1 MVSKKAVRVMST
13 AMVLAM
19 FAGMPMAQARH
30 HQLIHPGDHV
40 IDMQRLQ
47 DSIKETAQKLAEY
60 QQDLEKLK
68 NKILLYS
75 GVKNLNQRISAAID
89 RYSQNFH
96 GHSFVFDPTAMLHDS
111 ILRDSILRTAATPEQ
126 ITDPMEANGF
136 QRGLLNEVTY
146 ANADA
151 LVQAQTTA
159 ALSGERLG
167 TAASILDADN
177 NGIVGTTQKSAALAS
192 LATLNENDETR
203 MIAAETI
210 RQIEADER
218 ESAPERFEHDEA
230 QFGMFYEYD
239 PYHPSD
245 NDREQALKLENFGFL
260 STQDTGDE

>member
-111 ILRDSILRTAATPEQ
+111 ILRTAATPEQ

-218 ESAPERFEHDEA
+218 EYAQERFEHDEA

-245 NDREQALKLENFGFL
+245 NDREQAPKLDNFGFL

>member
-30 HQLIHPGDHV
+30 HQLIHPGDNV

-218 ESAPERFEHDEA
+218 EYAQERFEHDEA

-245 NDREQALKLENFGFL
+245 NDREQAPKLENFGFL

>member
-111 ILRDSILRTAATPEQ
+111 ILRTAATPEQ

-218 ESAPERFEHDEA
+218 EYAQERFEHDEA

-245 NDREQALKLENFGFL
+245 NDREQAPKSENFGFL

>member
-111 ILRDSILRTAATPEQ
+111 ILRTAATPEQ

-192 LATLNENDETR
+192 LPR
-203 MIAAETI
+203 W
-210 RQIEADER
+210 R
-218 ESAPERFEHDEA
+218 H
-230 QFGMFYEYD
+230 
-239 PYHPSD
+239 
-245 NDREQALKLENFGFL
+245 
-260 STQDTGDE
+260 STKTMRPA

>member
-1 MVSKKAVRVMST
+1 MVSKKAIRVMST

-19 FAGMPMAQARH
+19 FAGMPLAQAKH

-47 DSIKETAQKLAEY
+47 DSIKETAQKIAEY

-75 GVKNLNQRISAAID
+75 GVTGLNQRISAAID

-96 GHSFVFDPTAMLHDS
+96 GRSFVFDPTAVLH
-111 ILRDSILRTAATPEQ
+111 DSILRTAATTEQ
-126 ITDPMEANGF
+126 ITDPIEANGF

-151 LVQAQTTA
+151 LAQAQTTA

-218 ESAPERFEHDEA
+218 EYAQERFEHDEA

-245 NDREQALKLENFGFL
+245 NDREQAPKLENFGFL

>member
-159 ALSGERLG
+159 ALSGEWLG

-218 ESAPERFEHDEA
+218 EYAQERFEHDEA

-245 NDREQALKLENFGFL
+245 NDREQAPKLENFGFL

>member
-1 MVSKKAVRVMST
+1 
-13 AMVLAM
+13 
-19 FAGMPMAQARH
+19 
-30 HQLIHPGDHV
+30 
-40 IDMQRLQ
+40 
-47 DSIKETAQKLAEY
+47 
-60 QQDLEKLK
+60 
-68 NKILLYS
+68 
-75 GVKNLNQRISAAID
+75 
-89 RYSQNFH
+89 
-96 GHSFVFDPTAMLHDS
+96 MLH
-111 ILRDSILRTAATPEQ
+111 DSILRTAATTEQ
-126 ITDPMEANGF
+126 ITDPIEANGF
-136 QRGLLNEVTY
+136 QRSLLNEVTY

-151 LVQAQTTA
+151 LAQAQTTA

-218 ESAPERFEHDEA
+218 EYAQERFEHDEA

-245 NDREQALKLENFGFL
+245 NDREQAPKLENFGFL